1 MRILLLTSGDSNYG
15 QQSEEEIRL
24 MAATV
29 LGRAGDPAA
38 VIVGTG
44 HPWWKEQIT
53 DFGRYVES
61 LGAAAVMVLRP
72 QAASSDSAASEEE
85 VFELYR
91 EVSEALECA
100 TVLHGR
106 FSMPLLK
113 RLAALPGVGAAK
125 EDAGDA
131 WCHDALWAVGD
142 HLPIFNGGQ
151 KWRFLYGALFGMPAF
166 MTLFGLWQPEVTHRF
181 WDLVQQRDLYG
192 AARVVDQFDNPYFE
206 FAVGHAGGYNAVQ
219 QAAMEV
225 FGCGSRWLRQP
236 QVSLDDGEMEE
247 LRNLFERM
255 DFPH

>member
-1 MRILLLTSGDSNYG
+1 M
-15 QQSEEEIRL
+15 
-24 MAATV
+24 
-29 LGRAGDPAA
+29 
-38 VIVGTG
+38 
-44 HPWWKEQIT
+44 
-53 DFGRYVES
+53 
-61 LGAAAVMVLRP
+61 
-72 QAASSDSAASEEE
+72 
-85 VFELYR
+85 FELYR

-142 HLPIFNGGQ
+142 HLPILGSGPTERPVRGCQGGRSIRQ
-151 KWRFLYGALFGMPAF
+151 SVFRI
-166 MTLFGLWQPEVTHRF
+166 
-181 WDLVQQRDLYG
+181 
-192 AARVVDQFDNPYFE
+192 
-206 FAVGHAGGYNAVQ
+206 AVGHAGGYNAVQ

-225 FGCGSRWLRQP
+225 FGCGPRWLRQP

-247 LRNLFERM
+247 LRNLFEHM

>member
-1 MRILLLTSGDSNYG
+1 
-15 QQSEEEIRL
+15 

-142 HLPIFNGGQ
+142 HLPILGSGPTERPVRGCQGGRSIRQ
-151 KWRFLYGALFGMPAF
+151 SVFRIC
-166 MTLFGLWQPEVTHRF
+166 R
-181 WDLVQQRDLYG
+181 R
-192 AARVVDQFDNPYFE
+192 ARQ
-206 FAVGHAGGYNAVQ
+206 GILRRTAGGHGGLRMRLSMVAAAAGVARRRRDGGVAQLVRAHGFSALTALVSQPRLSSGTIVALTQRMSMAVC
-219 QAAMEV
+219 AA
-225 FGCGSRWLRQP
+225 S
-236 QVSLDDGEMEE
+236 
-247 LRNLFERM
+247 
-255 DFPH
+255 